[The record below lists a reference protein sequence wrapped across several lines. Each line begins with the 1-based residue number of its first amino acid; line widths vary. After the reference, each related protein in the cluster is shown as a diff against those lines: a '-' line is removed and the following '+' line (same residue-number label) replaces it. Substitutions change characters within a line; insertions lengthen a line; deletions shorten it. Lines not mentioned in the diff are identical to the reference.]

1 MKNNKLTDRQK
12 EIFTFI
18 KKYIKKNSY
27 PPSRREI
34 ADHFEIQ
41 PNAVTDFIKIL
52 IKKGKISVAPEVAR
66 GIRVL

>member
-41 PNAVTDFIKIL
+41 PNAVTDFK
-52 IKKGKISVAPEVAR
+52 R
-66 GIRVL
+66 Y